1 MSGFL
6 VLRALLEVF
15 TANGQPSSNRYVRKV
30 YLPFHTDRFA
40 VPPQSPRAP
49 SWRSILQALSISCA
63 SSRTASWA
71 GGNTVAYQGRT
82 LQTPGSP
89 ARANHVKANVKM
101 LEHPDGTL

>member
-1 MSGFL
+1 
-6 VLRALLEVF
+6 V
-15 TANGQPSSNRYVRKV
+15 
-30 YLPFHTDRFA
+30 
-40 VPPQSPRAP
+40 
-49 SWRSILQALSISCA
+49 SILQALSISCA

-101 LEHPDGTL
+101 LEHPDGTLAVFHGPQRLARYRAQGARSCRSRTTRSVTPCSPPSRTLRAAAGGGRWPS